1 MKKRSVSIVVP
12 NYNGEQLLKKHFF
25 SIIKASKNP
34 KNLIKEIIVVDD
46 CSSDRSVS
54 FLKNK
59 YPQVRIFRHSKNRGF
74 SYAVNTG
81 VKNSR
86 CELIALLNTDVSV
99 SENFIVPTLKHF
111 DDNSVFGVSFHEKGY
126 GPAIGFFENGY
137 LLHKGIPES
146 KGLQKTMWISGGSGI
161 FRRNYY
167 LKLGGMDANLFSP
180 FYWEDVD
187 LGYRAWKRGYKCLWE
202 PEAIVT
208 HAHEGTTVKIDK
220 KFRERIQERNQLIF
234 IWKNITSSSLM
245 KKHILGLLGRCFKHP
260 GYIYIVL
267 MALFR
272 INQIL
277 YSRKREKKKIKLS
290 DEAILAMFN

>member
-1 MKKRSVSIVVP
+1 MKKKSVSIVVP
-12 NYNGEQLLKKHFF
+12 NYNGEKLLKKHFF
-25 SIIKASKNP
+25 SIIKASKNS

-59 YPQVRIFRHSKNRGF
+59 YPQVRIFRHSRNRGF

-126 GPAIGFFENGY
+126 GPATGFFKNGY
-137 LLHKGIPES
+137 FLHEGVTES
-146 KGLQKTMWISGGSGI
+146 KELQKTMWVSGGSGI
-161 FRRNYY
+161 FRRSYY
-167 LKLGGMDANLFSP
+167 LGLGGMDANLFSP

-208 HAHEGTTVKIDK
+208 HAHEGTTAKIDK

-234 IWKNITSSSLM
+234 IWKNITSSNLIR
-245 KKHILGLLGRCFKHP
+245 KHILGLISRCFRHP
-260 GYIYIVL
+260 GYIYVVL
-267 MALFR
+267 MALVR

-290 DEAILAMFN
+290 DEAVLAMFN